1 MINKKPLKIDCKT
14 DDSENADVTS
24 EDEPSSHSDD
34 EMLYRRKHYNVASHN
49 HVAEVQ
55 NSHELNQRLKNL

>member
-1 MINKKPLKIDCKT
+1 VINKKPLKIDCKT

-34 EMLYRRKHYNVASHN
+34 EMLYRRKH
-49 HVAEVQ
+49 
-55 NSHELNQRLKNL
+55 